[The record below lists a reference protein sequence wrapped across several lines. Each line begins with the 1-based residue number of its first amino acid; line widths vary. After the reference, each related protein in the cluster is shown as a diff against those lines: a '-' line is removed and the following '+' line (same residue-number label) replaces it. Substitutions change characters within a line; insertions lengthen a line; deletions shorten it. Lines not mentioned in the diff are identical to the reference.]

1 MTWSHRNVKGFFS
14 LRIFLKMYFQIY
26 SYQKLIIVMSYS
38 HLNSSFS
45 LSKVI
50 YLVIYLSFSLLHRLW
65 THARWPYCL
74 QSLVMLWPV
83 IWVRSYQPCWRQ
95 SKDALELNMRKRYVN
110 TCARGRAWPKRTW
123 INHQRTRPSLRND
136 VHTLGTPTKDQNWP
150 TNPVILKKSKMNY
163 FRVFSLKTH
172 HCRIQLFRERLS
184 EKMCTRQSR
193 KVIWDMINTLFLTL

>member
-14 LRIFLKMYFQIY
+14 LRFFLKMYFQIY
-26 SYQKLIIVMSYS
+26 SYQKLIIVMGYS
-38 HLNSSFS
+38 HLNSSLPS

-95 SKDALELNMRKRYVN
+95 SKDALELNTRKRYVN
-110 TCARGRAWPKRTW
+110 TCVRVRAWPKCTW
-123 INHQRTRPSLRND
+123 INHQRTRPSLRYD

-150 TNPVILKKSKMNY
+150 TNPVILKKVKWAIFEY
-163 FRVFSLKTH
+163 AA
-172 HCRIQLFRERLS
+172 
-184 EKMCTRQSR
+184 
-193 KVIWDMINTLFLTL
+193 VISH